1 VRLICPSG
9 SLLALFHVDHFFP
22 PSSISSSSGVRGFVA
37 RDASMSFDVHKD
49 DWMIGRKLAI

>member
-1 VRLICPSG
+1 MSITY
-9 SLLALFHVDHFFP
+9 FHHHRFHHRRAFV
-22 PSSISSSSGVRGFVA
+22 VFVA